1 MSHIVLLRCNKQMK
15 THRINLGILKKQGGA
30 INMNQNKRSIKD
42 PSTKGQKEECGG
54 SDPTRKQI

>member
-1 MSHIVLLRCNKQMK
+1 MK

-54 SDPTRKQI
+54 SEPTRKQIKCKFRPLF